1 MSEKKIIGMFGVC
14 QTDICIYV
22 ASILQNMGYR
32 VCVVDNSYEQAMH
45 YCIPHPVEKLLTIT
59 YKKIDYERL
68 VPTDCWLEKDYDYL
82 IVDLGV
88 WPSEEAL
95 RACGEIFLV
104 MDCAIAQIFRYR
116 ELMKR
121 AALPMN
127 VILRD
132 VCTEA
137 VSARRVFAMLQEENC
152 FVVDSYVLPLSEE
165 DTACR
170 FCMQYQGYQSFAH
183 LSVPFE
189 KMLVK
194 ICRELAECEDS
205 LIWRSFKRARKGACA

>member
-1 MSEKKIIGMFGVC
+1 MSEKKIIGFFGVS

-22 ASILQNMGYR
+22 ASILQNAGYR

-45 YCIPHPVEKLLTIT
+45 YCIPHPAEKLLTIT

-68 VPTDCWLEKDYDYL
+68 VPADCLQTKDYDYL

-88 WPSEEAL
+88 WPPEEAL
-95 RACGEIFLV
+95 RICTEIFLV

-121 AALPMN
+121 IALPMN

-132 VCTEA
+132 VCAEA

-152 FVVDSYVLPLSEE
+152 FMVDSYVLPLNEE
-165 DTACR
+165 DIANR
-170 FCMQYQGYQSFAH
+170 FYMQYQGYQSFAQ

-189 KMLVK
+189 KMLMK
-194 ICRELAECEDS
+194 ICRGLAGCDES
-205 LIWRSFKRARKGACA
+205 LIWRSFKRARKGVCA